1 MTTHGHGMTRDLAL
15 PVHDDKTAAKLDAA
29 VALLIRL
36 IAEQA
41 AREMAVVAHAGETN
55 SDGAENQD

>member
-1 MTTHGHGMTRDLAL
+1 MTRDPGL
-15 PVHDDKTAAKLDAA
+15 PFHDDKTAAKLDAA

-41 AREMAVVAHAGETN
+41 AREMAVVAHAEETN

>member
-1 MTTHGHGMTRDLAL
+1 MTRDPAL
-15 PVHDDKTAAKLDAA
+15 PFHDDKDTAQLDAA

-36 IAEQA
+36 IAGQA
-41 AREMAVVAHAGETN
+41 VRELAAVAHAKETN

>member
-1 MTTHGHGMTRDLAL
+1 MTTHGHGMTRDPAL
-15 PVHDDKTAAKLDAA
+15 PFYDDKSTAQLDAA

-41 AREMAVVAHAGETN
+41 AREMAVVAHAEETN
-55 SDGAENQD
+55 SDGAEKQD